1 MDVYISEEYVIQRRI
16 ERKMKKNAAAIDAGK
31 QGDKASD
38 NESLKK
44 KNRWNVLDHKEGN
57 RIENQDL
64 VFSCFS
70 A

>member
-16 ERKMKKNAAAIDAGK
+16 ERKTKKNAAAINAEE
-31 QGDKASD
+31 QGGRASD
-38 NESLKK
+38 SETLK
-44 KNRWNVLDHKEGN
+44 KNRWNALDHKEGK